1 MHMTTLYFMIIIIA
15 TFKQSYMGTVK
26 DLPQLKAVIE
36 HHFQFEHY
44 QFSIKKKCG
53 TENCNI
59 YQLPLLPQ
67 GIFKPVHMLSNPP
80 GEEYYTYLLKRCLA
94 LLPPQNQATRNSVF

>member
-1 MHMTTLYFMIIIIA
+1 MTTLYFMIIIIA

-44 QFSIKKKCG
+44 QFSIKKSVAQKIA
-53 TENCNI
+53 TFINCLCFHKEFSNL
-59 YQLPLLPQ
+59 YT
-67 GIFKPVHMLSNPP
+67 LSNPP

-94 LLPPQNQATRNSVF
+94 LLPPQNQATRNTVI